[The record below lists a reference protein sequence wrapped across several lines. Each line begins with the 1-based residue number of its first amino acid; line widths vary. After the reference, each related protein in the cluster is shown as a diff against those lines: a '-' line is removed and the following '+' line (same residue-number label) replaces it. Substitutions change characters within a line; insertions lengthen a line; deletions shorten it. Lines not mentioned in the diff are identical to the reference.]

1 MLEEISVKIN
11 IGPGRDLTLAA
22 GKLAHLANG
31 SCTVRQGDTIVFSAA
46 CSGEAKK
53 GQDFF
58 PLQVDYREK
67 YSAAGK
73 FPGGYIKRE
82 GRPSDKEILIC
93 RMADRPIR
101 PLFPEGF
108 FDEVQVC
115 GLLLSADGVN
125 EGDVLSML
133 GASTWKRARWSSC
146 TPVCRTRSS

>member
-58 PLQVDYREK
+58 PLQVDYRETE
-67 YSAAGK
+67 AG
-73 FPGGYIKRE
+73 PAQ
-82 GRPSDKEILIC
+82 GRT
-93 RMADRPIR
+93 A
-101 PLFPEGF
+101 LFLQIFRG
-108 FDEVQVC
+108 
-115 GLLLSADGVN
+115 
-125 EGDVLSML
+125 
-133 GASTWKRARWSSC
+133 
-146 TPVCRTRSS
+146 